1 MNKLEIMYHIAV
13 GTVNN
18 LLLASEMWAEFART
32 ADGEDERN
40 RGLRKSLKAKAQ
52 SVVEFDREI
61 DRLVKEWK

>member
-18 LLLASEMWAEFART
+18 LVLASEMWAEFART
-32 ADGEDERN
+32 ADGEAERN

-52 SVVEFDREI
+52 SVVGFDREM
-61 DRLVKEWK
+61 DRLLKEWK